1 MDLMTELMDDM
12 GFSAFYKN
20 GDEYRGECVRKIDKT
35 SGHDCHG
42 RTVVLLQ
49 PWRQALCC
57 SR

>member
-20 GDEYRGECVRKIDKT
+20 GDEYRGECVRSIDKT
-35 SGHDCHG
+35 SGHHWNG
-42 RTVVLLQ
+42 RMVVQ
-49 PWRQALCC
+49 KQSGRQALCC